1 MHLQF
6 VVHSNVCVFT
16 GPGSDMPINQPGTS
30 TASHCQLD
38 APAASV
44 VANATETVVSSSDSA
59 VAEADGNEP
68 TVLTTQSQ
76 QPVRV
81 FSSRRMSLIFLS
93 CQVCDPRA
101 NPGPILQDREM
112 TANETRWLGRI
123 HATADHASRFGLAS
137 PFAYCEWIWISKH
150 ANAVLPDAM
159 PNQCQANANQMPT
172 RCQPDA
178 NQMPTRCQPDANQ
191 MPRKMPI
198 RCRIGDM
205 SYIHA
210 CPMEYSGIPSP
221 L

>member
-30 TASHCQLD
+30 TASQLD

-44 VANATETVVSSSDSA
+44 VANATETVVPSSDSA
-59 VAEADGNEP
+59 VAEADGDEP

-137 PFAYCEWIWISKH
+137 PFAYCEWIWISKQ

-159 PNQCQANANQMPT
+159 PNRCQANANQMPT

-178 NQMPTRCQPDANQ
+178 KGDAKQCHARCQ
-191 MPRKMPI
+191 
-198 RCRIGDM
+198 
-205 SYIHA
+205 
-210 CPMEYSGIPSP
+210 
-221 L
+221 

>member
-30 TASHCQLD
+30 TASQLD

-44 VANATETVVSSSDSA
+44 VANATETVVPSSDSA
-59 VAEADGNEP
+59 VAEADGDEP

-150 ANAVLPDAM
+150 ANAVLPAGHSRCDAKPM
-159 PNQCQANANQMPT
+159 PSK
-172 RCQPDA
+172 CQPDA
-178 NQMPTRCQPDANQ
+178 NQMPARCQGGHGKLTGAQDF
-191 MPRKMPI
+191 
-198 RCRIGDM
+198 
-205 SYIHA
+205 
-210 CPMEYSGIPSP
+210 
-221 L
+221 

>member
-30 TASHCQLD
+30 TASQLD

-44 VANATETVVSSSDSA
+44 VANATETVVPSSDSA
-59 VAEADGNEP
+59 VAEADGDEP

-101 NPGPILQDREM
+101 NPGPILEDREM

-172 RCQPDA
+172 GCQPDA
-178 NQMPTRCQPDANQ
+178 KGDAKQCHARCQ
-191 MPRKMPI
+191 
-198 RCRIGDM
+198 
-205 SYIHA
+205 
-210 CPMEYSGIPSP
+210 
-221 L
+221 